1 MFFPSSKVIIRHPSD
16 SNKLLLIKRNV
27 HGALYYEPAGGRVE
41 IDFANRVA
49 ESLESCAIREVK
61 EELGISID
69 IDDYVGSYYFFW
81 IIAPDKCSSCA
92 VFVGKILDAD
102 ASFQTN
108 ADTCELSIE
117 FIWVS
122 IDDILEKRIS
132 IDPTYVGLE
141 NVLMKYCQQVKNII

>member
-41 IDFANRVA
+41 IDFATRVA
-49 ESLESCAIREVK
+49 ESLEACAIREVK

-92 VFVGKILDAD
+92 VFVGKILDED
-102 ASFQTN
+102 SSFQTN
-108 ADTCELSIE
+108 ADTCELPIE
-117 FIWVS
+117 PVWIS
-122 IDDILEKRIS
+122 IDDILEKRVS

-141 NVLMKYCQQVKNII
+141 NVLMKYCQHVKDVV